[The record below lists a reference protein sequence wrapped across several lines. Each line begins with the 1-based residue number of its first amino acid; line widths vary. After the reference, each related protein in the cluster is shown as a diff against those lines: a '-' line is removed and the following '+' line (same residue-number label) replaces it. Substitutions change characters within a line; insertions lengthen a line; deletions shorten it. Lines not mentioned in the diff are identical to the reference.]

1 MSFLSRR
8 SHSSSGHYRSN
19 YHGKDYYK
27 RSHDSGGGI
36 LGAIFR
42 ALFGSR
48 NHSYSHSHRHYNNH
62 KRHKHRHSSW
72 S

>member
-1 MSFLSRR
+1 MSFFSRK
-8 SHSSSGHYRSN
+8 SSSSSGHYRSN
-19 YHGKDYYK
+19 YHGRDYYK
-27 RSHDSGGGI
+27 RSHGSGGGI

-48 NHSYSHSHRHYNNH
+48 NHSHSHRHHNNH
-62 KRHKHRHSSW
+62 KRHRHRHSSW